1 MNESLN
7 SIADD
12 QRVFRDEIKE
22 HRGNY
27 YVSYRPADARFPFA
41 IVQLTFLDH
50 DFDRAIVKNAMEN
63 ELQSW
68 LSRFRVPV
76 MVSSFDA
83 KDDLIHISTESD
95 QSNLMGYVDLHTG
108 EMTQRWGLL
117 KDDEL
122 PSEQMN
128 ADYLARVYEGV
139 PFRLQEAV
147 RQNALRDTRTM
158 GRSIRMIVFL
168 LAGVPLLIEIVSV
181 GVAWVGYV
189 LAGISI
195 TVGLYKLAKT
205 MGWLK
210 PTQREKE
217 RTEKDLRMK
226 HYFYHCEQNPDGF
239 NRLKFENFERE
250 AISQNHIEADQIRNK
265 HEK

>member
-1 MNESLN
+1 MNESL
-7 SIADD
+7 SGIADD

-27 YVSYRPADARFPFA
+27 YVSYRPADVRFPFA

-95 QSNLMGYVDLHTG
+95 QSHLMGYVDPQTD
-108 EMTQRWGLL
+108 QIIQQWGLL
-117 KDDEL
+117 KNEEL
-122 PSEQMN
+122 PSEQM
-128 ADYLARVYEGV
+128 DEGYLARVYEGV

-147 RQNALRDTRTM
+147 RQNALRETRM
-158 GRSIRMIVFL
+158 LGRSARIIIFL
-168 LAGVPLLIEIVSV
+168 LVGVPVLIEMVSLD
-181 GVAWVGYV
+181 VAWLGHV

-195 TVGLYKLAKT
+195 SVGLYKLGKA

-217 RTEKDLRMK
+217 KAEKDLRMK
-226 HYFYHCEQNPDGF
+226 HYFYHCERNPEGF
-239 NRLKFENFERE
+239 NRLKIENFERE
-250 AISQNHIEADQIRNK
+250 AIRRTHEEADALREQR
-265 HEK
+265 

>member
-1 MNESLN
+1 MNTLN
-7 SIADD
+7 EIADD

-22 HRGNY
+22 HHGNY

-41 IVQLTFLDH
+41 IVQLTFLDQG
-50 DFDRAIVKNAMEN
+50 FDAAIVKSAMGH
-63 ELQSW
+63 ELKRW

-95 QSNLMGYVDLHTG
+95 QSHLMGYVDPQTDQI
-108 EMTQRWGLL
+108 TQQWGLL
-117 KDDEL
+117 KNEEL
-122 PSEQMN
+122 PPEQMD
-128 ADYLARVYEGV
+128 AGYLARVYEGV

-147 RQNALRDTRTM
+147 RQNALRETRM
-158 GRSIRMIVFL
+158 LGRSARIIIFL
-168 LAGVPLLIEIVSV
+168 LVGVPVLIEMVSLD
-181 GVAWVGYV
+181 VAWLGHV

-195 TVGLYKLAKT
+195 SVGLYKLGKA

-217 RTEKDLRMK
+217 KAEKELRMR
-226 HYFYHCEQNPDGF
+226 HYFYHCERNPEGF
-239 NRLKFENFERE
+239 NRLKIENFERE
-250 AISQNHIEADQIRNK
+250 AIRRTHEEADALREQR
-265 HEK
+265 

>member
-1 MNESLN
+1 MNESL
-7 SIADD
+7 SGIADD

-27 YVSYRPADARFPFA
+27 YVSYRPADVRFPFA
-41 IVQLTFLDH
+41 IVQLTLLDH

-95 QSNLMGYVDLHTG
+95 QSHLMGYVDPQTD
-108 EMTQRWGLL
+108 QIIQQWGLL
-117 KDDEL
+117 KNEEL
-122 PSEQMN
+122 PSEQM
-128 ADYLARVYEGV
+128 DEGYLARVYEGV

-147 RQNALRDTRTM
+147 RQNALRETRM
-158 GRSIRMIVFL
+158 LGRSARIIIFL
-168 LAGVPLLIEIVSV
+168 LVGVPVLIEMVSLD
-181 GVAWVGYV
+181 VAWLGHV

-195 TVGLYKLAKT
+195 SVGLYKLGKA

-217 RTEKDLRMK
+217 KAEKDLRMK
-226 HYFYHCEQNPDGF
+226 HYFYHCERNPEGF
-239 NRLKFENFERE
+239 NRLKIENFERE
-250 AISQNHIEADQIRNK
+250 AIRRTHEEADALREQR
-265 HEK
+265 